1 MCLLHGLSLA
11 LAFPQRSCSICY
23 CGLLKRAPSD
33 RSTPFSS
40 FPAPSLR
47 THHLDFFQQ
56 PPNWSSCVHVCSP
69 LSHPHTPYQAD
80 VSNSLICSWLSPAAD
95 SPRAPHCSWNNTG
108 APSVGLWSFLIGSL
122 ATFLISLLPYPGFLT
137 SAQPLASHPHWALLG
152 MPSPCSPFQQLGQA
166 STLSDTFLPTLPLS
180 VTWT

>member
-69 LSHPHTPYQAD
+69 SSHPHTPYQAD